1 MHAAPSDKFV
11 IRNSNPC
18 IDTIHTNFHPVKTL
32 WQNQYSQ
39 VTETKF
45 LSIFYLLSFLPV
57 HETRLLNTDTR
68 GLSGGRESLKTSSAG
83 LRLRSPLRAKAD
95 WLISLGARPVL
106 GTPKLRY
113 AILGLDGSWTRS
125 LYCFVRFTG

>member
-11 IRNSNPC
+11 ILNSHPC

-39 VTETKF
+39 VTETNF
-45 LSIFYLLSFLPV
+45 LSIFYSLSFLPV

-68 GLSGGRESLKTSSAG
+68 GAF
-83 LRLRSPLRAKAD
+83 
-95 WLISLGARPVL
+95 W
-106 GTPKLRY
+106 
-113 AILGLDGSWTRS
+113 WTRKS
-125 LYCFVRFTG
+125 QDQFGRATTTITFESEG